1 MNDKIELK
9 DYKFKTIGRSW
20 LFDFSTKYRSGFVSG
35 SNQFEEKNKLTVFIK
50 VNFNSK
56 FLKDCEEKN
65 LLKVIIIFRYNYYST
80 NTFSNFIYFRV
91 PCQKLKNKNKIKFEN
106 ILKILLKFILK

>member
-35 SNQFEEKNKLTVFIK
+35 SNQFEEK
-50 VNFNSK
+50 
-56 FLKDCEEKN
+56 
-65 LLKVIIIFRYNYYST
+65 T
-80 NTFSNFIYFRV
+80 N
-91 PCQKLKNKNKIKFEN
+91 
-106 ILKILLKFILK
+106 